1 MMFDYKI
8 IDQYSYITEKGKIK
22 NKYYLEKKFSEEEIE
37 KTNLLQKGFLDFEQK
52 VRGNDELLGDC
63 IQWIKYYNGKGY
75 LWWVNADRSLV
86 DIYYFGKEYE
96 EALLTGLIEYEFCI
110 NYHREL
116 MNRKKLNLQFVER
129 FPEIEE
135 DYHGPFFF
143 AEFALQDFRK
153 YYGDNI
159 PYYLV
164 RYYEDY
170 LETIKGKNY
179 PNRYDFYENKLVLQK
194 NLTRHFEL

>member
-37 KTNLLQKGFLDFEQK
+37 KTNLLQKGFFDFEQK

-63 IQWIKYYNGKGY
+63 IQWIKYYNDKGY

-116 MNRKKLNLQFVER
+116 MNRKKTKSAICRKISRNRRRLSWTILFCRICITR
-129 FPEIEE
+129 FS
-135 DYHGPFFF
+135 
-143 AEFALQDFRK
+143 K
-153 YYGDNI
+153 
-159 PYYLV
+159 
-164 RYYEDY
+164 
-170 LETIKGKNY
+170 
-179 PNRYDFYENKLVLQK
+179 VLW
-194 NLTRHFEL
+194 R